1 MIRKVGNDRC
11 CQIQNSQGA
20 AASDLRP
27 ENMVRGNADFI
38 KQSFQVHDGHIKTIL
53 VAI

>member
-1 MIRKVGNDRC
+1 MTVVAKFKTHKARLP
-11 CQIQNSQGA
+11 
-20 AASDLRP
+20 LRP
-27 ENMVRGNADFI
+27 ENMVRGNADFN